1 MTLSEQDLQSALLAV
16 LMGKADPT
24 EALPTDATTTTG
36 DDDGADEADGESEVW
51 IDSAAT
57 FADDGVMTLN
67 KGLVVRLS
75 DGSEFQLSIV
85 RSR

>member
-1 MTLSEQDLQSALLAV
+1 
-16 LMGKADPT
+16 
-24 EALPTDATTTTG
+24 
-36 DDDGADEADGESEVW
+36 VW

-57 FADDGVMTLN
+57 FADEGVMTLN

>member
-1 MTLSEQDLQSALLAV
+1 MTLSEQGLQTVLLAV
-16 LMGKADPT
+16 LMGEADPT
-24 EALPTDATTTTG
+24 EALPADATTDTDEPNE
-36 DDDGADEADGESEVW
+36 DDDQSEVW

-57 FADDGVMTLN
+57 FADGGVLTLN

>member
-1 MTLSEQDLQSALLAV
+1 MTLSERDLQAVLLAV
-16 LMGKADPT
+16 LMGEADPT
-24 EALPTDATTTTG
+24 EALPTDTTTYEK
-36 DDDGADEADGESEVW
+36 DDAEADGESEVW

>member
-1 MTLSEQDLQSALLAV
+1 MTLSERDLQTVLLAV
-16 LMGKADPT
+16 LMGEADPT
-24 EALPTDATTTTG
+24 EALPTATIT
-36 DDDGADEADGESEVW
+36 ADEDDAEPDGESEVW

-57 FADDGVMTLN
+57 FADEGVMTLN

>member
-1 MTLSEQDLQSALLAV
+1 MRPSEQDMQTVLLAV
-16 LMGKADPT
+16 LMGEADPT
-24 EALPTDATTTTG
+24 EELPIGAASDTDEV
-36 DDDGADEADGESEVW
+36 DDGELEVW

-75 DGSEFQLSIV
+75 DGTQFQLTIV

>member
-1 MTLSEQDLQSALLAV
+1 MTLGEQDLQTVLVAV
-16 LMGKADPT
+16 LMGETDPT
-24 EALPTDATTTTG
+24 EALLSTDTA
-36 DDDGADEADGESEVW
+36 ADENDAEADDGESEVW

-57 FADDGVMTLN
+57 FADDGVLTLN

>member
-1 MTLSEQDLQSALLAV
+1 MTLSEQDLQAVLLAV
-16 LMGKADPT
+16 LMGEVDPT
-24 EALPTDATTTTG
+24 EALPTDTITG
-36 DDDGADEADGESEVW
+36 DDDGADEADGGSEVW

-57 FADDGVMTLN
+57 FADEGVMRLN

-75 DGSEFQLSIV
+75 DGSEFQLSVI

>member
-1 MTLSEQDLQSALLAV
+1 MTLSERDLQAVLLAV
-16 LMGKADPT
+16 LMGEANPT
-24 EALPTDATTTTG
+24 EALPTDTTTYEK
-36 DDDGADEADGESEVW
+36 DDAEADGESEVW

>member
-1 MTLSEQDLQSALLAV
+1 MTLSEQDMQTVLLAV
-16 LMGKADPT
+16 LMGEADPT
-24 EALPTDATTTTG
+24 EALPTDATS
-36 DDDGADEADGESEVW
+36 DADEVVDGELEVW

-57 FADDGVMTLN
+57 FAEHGVMTLN

>member
-1 MTLSEQDLQSALLAV
+1 MTLSERDLQAVLLAV
-16 LMGKADPT
+16 LMGEADPT
-24 EALPTDATTTTG
+24 EALPTDTTTADK
-36 DDDGADEADGESEVW
+36 DDAEADGESEVW

-57 FADDGVMTLN
+57 FADEGVMTLN

-85 RSR
+85 CSR